1 MHRSAFEAD
10 KSWGSSS
17 MNQLAIDRRSFIASA
32 LVGAV
37 SLTPTTTRAIEPIA
51 RTAGHHFKLS
61 MAAYSYRDLLAAKPP
76 KLTLIDFIDDCAKF
90 GLDGAELTSYYLPP
104 QPTEEY
110 LRQLKG
116 EAFRRGLDIS
126 GTAVGNDFC
135 FPPGAERDE
144 QIASVNRWIEY
155 ADMMDAP
162 VIRIFAG
169 TAKPGM
175 SADDSRRLAVEA
187 IDECCK
193 HAAKYGIFL
202 ALENH
207 GGITAEAEDVLSIV
221 RDVQSSWFGVNLDT
235 GNFNTA
241 DVYGDL
247 TKLAPYSLN
256 VQVKASIQPA
266 GASRQ
271 PADFKRLAKIL
282 QDAGYRGYIVLEFEE
297 AGDPRTECRRYIEQL
312 RTAFL

>member
-1 MHRSAFEAD
+1 MTHYA
-10 KSWGSSS
+10 
-17 MNQLAIDRRSFIASA
+17 LDRRNFIASTLA
-32 LVGAV
+32 GAAAF
-37 SLTPTTTRAIEPIA
+37 SQTTASAVEPIA
-51 RTAGHHFKLS
+51 RTGGHHFKLS
-61 MAAYSYRDLLAAKPP
+61 MAAYSYRDLLAARPP

-90 GLDGAELTSYYLPP
+90 GLDGTELTSYYMP
-104 QPTEEY
+104 QRPTAEY
-110 LRQLKG
+110 LRQLKA
-116 EAFRRGLDIS
+116 EAFRRGLDVS

-135 FPPGAERDE
+135 FPPGPERDK
-144 QIASVNRWIEY
+144 QIASVKRWIEY

-175 SADDSRRLAVEA
+175 SAGDSRRLAVEA
-187 IDECCK
+187 INECCE
-193 HAAKYGIFL
+193 HAAQYGVFL

-207 GGITAEAEDVLSIV
+207 GGITAEADGMLAIV
-221 RDVQSSWFGVNLDT
+221 RDVESPWFGVNLDT
-235 GNFNTA
+235 GNFHTA

-247 TKLAPYSLN
+247 ARLAPYSLN

-266 GASRQ
+266 GASKQ
-271 PADFKRLAKIL
+271 PTDFKRLAKIL

-312 RTAFL
+312 REAFS

>member
-1 MHRSAFEAD
+1 MRRQ
-10 KSWGSSS
+10 SS
-17 MNQLAIDRRSFIASA
+17 LDRRGFLVSTI
-32 LVGAV
+32 VGAAAF
-37 SLTPTTTRAIEPIA
+37 SQNTAHAIEPIA
-51 RTAGHHFKLS
+51 RTSGHHFKLS
-61 MAAYSYRDLLAAKPP
+61 MAAYSYRDLLQGRPP

-90 GLDGAELTSYYLPP
+90 GLDGTELTSYYLP
-104 QPTEEY
+104 QSPTEKY

-135 FPPGAERDE
+135 FPPGAERDK
-144 QIASVNRWIEY
+144 QIASVKRWIEY

-169 TAKPGM
+169 TAKPGVD
-175 SADDSRRLAVEA
+175 AEPARRLAVEA
-187 IDECCK
+187 IEQCCE

-207 GGITAEAEDVLSIV
+207 GGITAEADDVLAIV
-221 RDVQSSWFGVNLDT
+221 RDVESPWFGINLDT
-235 GNFNTA
+235 GNFHTT

-247 TKLAPYSLN
+247 AKLAPYSIN
-256 VQVKASIQPA
+256 VQVKASITPA
-266 GASRQ
+266 GETKQ
-271 PADFKRLAKIL
+271 PTDFKRLAKIL

-297 AGDPRTECRRYIEQL
+297 SGDPRIECQRVIEQL
-312 RTAFL
+312 RDVFS